1 LAGCFLLLI
10 SNIVASST
18 NIKTKKQ
25 KRNFT
30 PLLLFDENL
39 NKEPIFGGA
48 AKPRHQKL
56 AP

>member
-48 AKPRHQKL
+48 ASPRHQKL